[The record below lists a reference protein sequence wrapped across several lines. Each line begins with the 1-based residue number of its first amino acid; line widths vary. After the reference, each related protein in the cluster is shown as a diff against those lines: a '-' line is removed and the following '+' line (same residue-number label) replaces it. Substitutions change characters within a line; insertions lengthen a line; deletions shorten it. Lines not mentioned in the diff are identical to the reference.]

1 MSHIPQLILDLA
13 TTLGVAAVTTL
24 VFRRLK
30 QPAVLGCMLAGLI
43 VGPHVPVPLV
53 ADVENVNTLAELGV
67 ILLLFCVGLEFDFRK
82 LSRKG
87 PSALVMGVLQLGITS
102 WLGFLAGRALGW
114 TVAQSAFMGA
124 ALSISSTMI
133 ISKLFEEHGTRGAL
147 RDGVLAVLVVQ
158 DLFAILLLAGVDAAG
173 AAGHFGTLG
182 VARTLG
188 KVLLVLLLML
198 GGGGLVVPRLLRW
211 AADRGRDETL
221 LVAAVGVC
229 FTSAV
234 LAAKAGCSLALGAFL
249 AGMLASGSGRVR
261 AIERLVFPLRDMFA
275 AIFFVAVGMKL
286 APQAIL
292 SQWLPILTLTLVVL
306 AGDTLAVTLGATLAG
321 QPFQRGVRT
330 GMILA
335 QPGEFSFVL
344 VGLGVTSGFLGPEFF
359 PVAVGV
365 CLLTA
370 LAGPF
375 CMRRGASLAHT
386 LEQAIPPRARWYL
399 LAYQGWSSKLGRS
412 TIGKGPSP
420 VKGPLLFLVLDA
432 LLIHACVIGTWVLSH
447 RVPWF
452 QSPTSANALLALT
465 LAAVSLLGWAMYR
478 RAGDIAILI
487 LDSPDQ
493 APPAG
498 RRQLLTALRMAL
510 LVILGVPS
518 LAILQPF
525 LPGKPAL
532 ALLLAA
538 GAAFLALLWTQTR
551 KYPWEQAVGSEWL
564 LHRVK
569 APWTAVPEHPA
580 SGDALASLRIGPHCP
595 FLGMTLG
602 DLSQGA
608 FATVTVVAMIRD
620 GGPMAALPHVRLQE
634 GDLLALSGGPE
645 TLETLEGQAG

>member
-1 MSHIPQLILDLA
+1 MPHIPQLILDLA

-24 VFRRLK
+24 VFRRLR

-67 ILLLFCVGLEFDFRK
+67 VLLLFCVGLEFDFRK

-87 PSALVMGVLQLGITS
+87 PSALVMGVLQLGITA

-158 DLFAILLLAGVDAAG
+158 DLFAILLLAGVDAA
-173 AAGHFGTLG
+173 AAGPFGTLG
-182 VARTLG
+182 MARTFG
-188 KVLLVLLLML
+188 KVLLFLLLML

-292 SQWLPILTLTLVVL
+292 GQWLPILALTLVVL
-306 AGDTLAVTLGATLAG
+306 AGDTLAVTLGAILTG
-321 QPFQRGVRT
+321 QSFQRGCRT
-330 GMILA
+330 GLILA

-344 VGLGVTSGFLGPEFF
+344 VGLGATSGLLGPEFF

-375 CMRRGASLAHT
+375 CLRHGDPWARA

-412 TIGKGPSP
+412 TLGKGPSP
-420 VKGPLLFLVLDA
+420 VKGPILFLVLDA
-432 LLIHACVIGTWVLSH
+432 VLLNACVIGTSLLRD

-452 QSPTSANALLALT
+452 QRPAWAHGLLALA
-465 LAAVSLLGWAMYR
+465 LAIVSLLAWAMYR
-478 RAGDIAILI
+478 RAGDIAGLI
-487 LDSPDQ
+487 LDSPGQ
-493 APPAG
+493 AEPTG
-498 RRQLLTALRMAL
+498 RRQLLAALRMAM
-510 LVILGVPS
+510 LVILAVPS

-532 ALLLAA
+532 LLLLGA
-538 GAAFLALLWTQTR
+538 GAAFLALLWSQTR

-564 LHRVK
+564 FHRVK
-569 APWTAVPEHPA
+569 APWAPAQEPPA
-580 SGDALASLRIGPHCP
+580 SRQALVSLRLGPRCP
-595 FLGMTLG
+595 FLGRTLG
-602 DLSQGA
+602 ELAQGP
-608 FATVTVVAMIRD
+608 FAAVTVVAMIRE
-620 GGPMAALPHVRLQE
+620 GGPMAPLPQVRLRE

-645 TLETLEGQAG
+645 VLETLEGQAG